1 MDRCLA
7 GDLLKGKFPEA
18 VLKIEEFRGETSIT
32 VAAQNIREV
41 MTFLKESESFNYDLL
56 LDLAGV
62 DFAGQAPSPRFMI
75 AYLLHSTKFNNKLR
89 IKIRVAEDGALDTV
103 SDIWKAANWLER
115 EVYDM
120 FGIKFNSHPD
130 LKRILL
136 TEDFV
141 GYPLRKDFPL
151 EGRNFDQPFNVCLE
165 EEHSEEKQ

>member
-32 VAAQNIREV
+32 IDSQKVRAV
-41 MTFLKESESFNYDLL
+41 MTFLKESENLWYDLL

-62 DFAGQAPSPRFMI
+62 DFTGQTPRFMI

-89 IKIRVAEDGALDTV
+89 IKIRVAEDGAADTI
-103 SDIWKAANWLER
+103 SDIWKAADWMER
-115 EVYDM
+115 EAYDM
-120 FGIKFNSHPD
+120 FGIKFNNHHY

-136 TEDFV
+136 EEDFV
-141 GYPLRKDFPL
+141 GHPLRKDFPL

-165 EEHSEEKQ
+165 EEQ

>member
-32 VAAQNIREV
+32 VATNQIRDV
-41 MTFLKESESFNYDLL
+41 MTFLKKSENLYYDLL

-62 DFAGQAPSPRFMI
+62 DFAGQTPRFMI

-89 IKIRVAEDGALDTV
+89 IKTRVAEDGALDTI
-103 SDIWKAANWLER
+103 SDIWKAADWMER
-115 EVYDM
+115 EAYDM
-120 FGIKFNSHPD
+120 LGIKFNNHPC

-141 GYPLRKDFPL
+141 GHPLRKDYPL
-151 EGRNFDQPFNVCLE
+151 EGPNFDQPFHVSLE
-165 EEHSEEKQ
+165 EEQ

>member
-7 GDLLKGKFPEA
+7 GDLLKGKFPGA
-18 VLKIEEFRGETSIT
+18 MLSIEEFRGETSID
-32 VAAQNIREV
+32 VPAHEIREV
-41 MTFLKESESFNYDLL
+41 MTFLRKSENLHYDLL

-62 DFAGQAPSPRFMI
+62 DFAGQSPRFMI

-89 IKIRVAEDGALDTV
+89 IRTRVSEDAALDTV

-120 FGIKFNSHPD
+120 FGIKFNNHPC

-136 TEDFV
+136 TEDFI
-141 GYPLRKDFPL
+141 GHPLRKDFPL
-151 EGRNFDQPFNVCLE
+151 EGPNFDQPFNVCLE
-165 EEHSEEKQ
+165 EEHPEEKQ

>member
-32 VAAQNIREV
+32 VAADQIRDV
-41 MTFLKESESFNYDLL
+41 MTLLRQSENLCCDLL

-62 DFAGQAPSPRFMI
+62 DFAGQAPRFMI

-89 IKIRVAEDGALDTV
+89 IKSTVAEGGALDTV

-115 EVYDM
+115 EAYDM
-120 FGIKFNSHPD
+120 FGIKFNNHPN

-136 TEDFV
+136 EEDFV

-151 EGRNFDQPFNVCLE
+151 EGRNFDQPFKVCLE
-165 EEHSEEKQ
+165 EER

>member
-7 GDLLKGKFPEA
+7 GDLLKGKFPEV

-32 VAAQNIREV
+32 IAAQNIREI
-41 MTFLKESESFNYDLL
+41 MTFLKVSDNLHYDLL
-56 LDLAGV
+56 LDVAGV
-62 DFAGQAPSPRFMI
+62 DFAGQAPRFMI

-89 IKIRVAEDGALDTV
+89 IKTCVSEGGALDTV
-103 SDIWKAANWLER
+103 SDIWKAANWMER

-120 FGIKFNSHPD
+120 FGIKFNNHPD

-136 TEDFV
+136 EEDFV

-151 EGRNFDQPFNVCLE
+151 EGQNFDQPFKVCLE
-165 EEHSEEKQ
+165 EEQ